1 MEKKVENE
9 KFPDEI
15 SSKYEIIQEIGRGAF
30 SIVYKVKSKED
41 NNIYCL
47 KKINMK
53 KTKDKESEIK
63 ILSNLNHPNLIKFYY
78 SFANEEGI
86 YIIMEFC
93 EYGDLYSLLQSVKKK
108 KVYVNEDIIWDVAI
122 QTLLG
127 LEYLHS
133 KQIIHRDIKLLNL
146 FMTKDK
152 KIKIGDMGMSVHVEE
167 GEMIIS
173 RVGTPLYI
181 APELVK
187 KEKYDYKIDIWSFGC
202 SLYHLAKTSPPFN
215 DENLIKLGNS
225 IINEQ
230 PAHLPSCYSSKL
242 YEFILL
248 LMTKNKNKRP
258 SAHEALKLIPDKIK
272 NKLNNKLLDSN
283 SKNIIKSGS
292 KDGHLVIKNKNISN
306 NNDSKNDSNSISNS
320 NNNDRNSSTKN
331 SMKIIEKNNE
341 NINLNNKMNKGLV
354 SGQTFYQFFKNNPD
368 KKKNGN
374 YFGINNIDSNNNNN
388 LFLQTKNHNIK
399 DFINKIKINNNDFLL
414 SKTMIQMKDNFYKI
428 KTPGKLNVYIND
440 SSNNQINKSLNNIKI
455 INHSNSKLYKNN
467 EPIKNIEEDKKE
479 YSNVNTYI
487 NTNEESNS
495 NTNTNKLV
503 EKESNKKISNINL
516 KKDINPN
523 KIQKEDELNNILIK
537 KEDENNEKIK
547 NGNDR
552 YNIQMFNQKVDNSF
566 NSNLNNININKI
578 SMKYNKF
585 DNYLRNNNIKE
596 KGGGFDLY
604 SKSIHNAMKTFLIK
618 DSINDKNKIINSMQF
633 YKNRKYISNNSS
645 LKRNE
650 YNLDNLSNENN
661 YNKEDI
667 IFPLIIQPQNNY
679 KNKNNSTNNKY
690 KRAPG
695 LHNNFRKTVN
705 SHNFR
710 NKLTIH
716 DLK

>member
-1 MEKKVENE
+1 MEKKIEKE

-53 KTKDKESEIK
+53 KTKDKESEIN

-108 KVYVNEDIIWDVAI
+108 KVYVNEDIIWDVAM

-230 PAHLPSCYSSKL
+230 PAHLPSCYSNKL

-258 SAHEALKLIPDKIK
+258 SAHEALKLIPEKVK
-272 NKLNNKLLDSN
+272 NKLNNKILNNDG
-283 SKNIIKSGS
+283 KNLIKSNS
-292 KDGHLVIKNKNISN
+292 KDGHLSIKNKNISN
-306 NNDSKNDSNSISNS
+306 NNDSKNDSNS
-320 NNNDRNSSTKN
+320 NNNDKNSSTKD
-331 SMKIIEKNNE
+331 SMKILEKNNE
-341 NINLNNKMNKGLV
+341 NINLNNKMNKGLI
-354 SGQTFYQFFKNNPD
+354 SGQTFYQFFKNNPE
-368 KKKNGN
+368 KKKNNN
-374 YFGINNIDSNNNNN
+374 YFGINNMEINNNN
-388 LFLQTKNHNIK
+388 LFLQTKNNNKDINNK
-399 DFINKIKINNNDFLL
+399 IRINSNDFIL

-428 KTPGKLNVYIND
+428 KTPGKLNMYINE
-440 SSNNQINKSLNNIKI
+440 SNNNQINQSLNNIKI

-479 YSNVNTYI
+479 YSNVNSYI

-495 NTNTNKLV
+495 NL
-503 EKESNKKISNINL
+503 KENKKISNINL
-516 KKDINPN
+516 KKDIINP
-523 KIQKEDELNNILIK
+523 IK
-537 KEDENNEKIK
+537 KEEINNDKIK

-552 YNIQMFNQKVDNSF
+552 YNIQIFNQKVENNY
-566 NSNLNNININKI
+566 NSNFNNININKM

-596 KGGGFDLY
+596 KGGGFDIY
-604 SKSIHNAMKTFLIK
+604 SNSIHNAMKTFLIK
-618 DSINDKNKIINSMQF
+618 DNINDKNKIINSMQF
-633 YKNRKYISNNSS
+633 YKNRKFISNNPSI
-645 LKRNE
+645 KRNE

-679 KNKNNSTNNKY
+679 KNKNNSSNNKY
-690 KRAPG
+690 RRSPG

-705 SHNFR
+705 SNNFR

>member
-1 MEKKVENE
+1 MEKKIENE

-53 KTKDKESEIK
+53 KTKDKENEIN

-230 PAHLPSCYSSKL
+230 PAHLPSCYSNKL

-258 SAHEALKLIPDKIK
+258 SAHEALKLVPDKIK
-272 NKLNNKLLDSN
+272 NKLNNKMLNND
-283 SKNIIKSGS
+283 SKNIIKSNS
-292 KDGHLVIKNKNISN
+292 KDDHLTIKNKIISN
-306 NNDSKNDSNSISNS
+306 NNDSKNDSNS
-320 NNNDRNSSTKN
+320 NNNDRNTSTKN
-331 SMKIIEKNNE
+331 SMKILEKNNE

-368 KKKNGN
+368 KKKSNN
-374 YFGINNIDSNNNNN
+374 YFGINNIEVNNNNN
-388 LFLQTKNHNIK
+388 LFLQTKNNNK
-399 DFINKIKINNNDFLL
+399 DINNKIRINNNDFLL

-440 SSNNQINKSLNNIKI
+440 SNNNQINKSLNNIKI
-455 INHSNSKLYKNN
+455 ISHSNSKLYKNN
-467 EPIKNIEEDKKE
+467 ESIKNIEEDKKE
-479 YSNVNTYI
+479 YSNVNTHI
-487 NTNEESNS
+487 NTNEESN
-495 NTNTNKLV
+495 TNKMI
-503 EKESNKKISNINL
+503 ENTNINL
-516 KKDINPN
+516 KKDINS
-523 KIQKEDELNNILIK
+523 KIQKEEELNILLK
-537 KEDENNEKIK
+537 KEEANNEKTK
-547 NGNDR
+547 NGNENDR
-552 YNIQMFNQKVDNSF
+552 YNIQIFNKKIENNF

-585 DNYLRNNNIKE
+585 DNFLRNNNIKE

-604 SKSIHNAMKTFLIK
+604 SKHIHNAMKTFLIK
-618 DSINDKNKIINSMQF
+618 DNINEKNKIINSMQF

-645 LKRNE
+645 IKRNE
-650 YNLDNLSNENN
+650 YNLDNTSNENN

-679 KNKNNSTNNKY
+679 KSKNNSTNNKY
-690 KRAPG
+690 KRSPG

-705 SHNFR
+705 SNNFR

>member
-1 MEKKVENE
+1 MEKKIEKE

-53 KTKDKESEIK
+53 KTKDKESEIN

-108 KVYVNEDIIWDVAI
+108 KVYVNEDIIWDVAM

-230 PAHLPSCYSSKL
+230 PAHLPSCYSNKL

-258 SAHEALKLIPDKIK
+258 SAHEALKLIPEKVK
-272 NKLNNKLLDSN
+272 NKLNNKILNNDG
-283 SKNIIKSGS
+283 KNLIKSNS
-292 KDGHLVIKNKNISN
+292 KDGHLSIKNKNISN
-306 NNDSKNDSNSISNS
+306 NNDSKNDSNS
-320 NNNDRNSSTKN
+320 NNNDKNSSTKD
-331 SMKIIEKNNE
+331 SMKILEKNNE
-341 NINLNNKMNKGLV
+341 NINLNNKMNKGLI
-354 SGQTFYQFFKNNPD
+354 SGQTFYQFFKNNPE
-368 KKKNGN
+368 KKKNNN
-374 YFGINNIDSNNNNN
+374 YFGINNMEINNNN
-388 LFLQTKNHNIK
+388 LFLQTKNNNKDINNK
-399 DFINKIKINNNDFLL
+399 IRINSNDFIL

-428 KTPGKLNVYIND
+428 KTPGKLNMYINE
-440 SSNNQINKSLNNIKI
+440 SNNNQINQSLNNIKI

-479 YSNVNTYI
+479 YSNVNSYI

-495 NTNTNKLV
+495 NL
-503 EKESNKKISNINL
+503 KESKKISNINL
-516 KKDINPN
+516 KKDIINP
-523 KIQKEDELNNILIK
+523 IK
-537 KEDENNEKIK
+537 KEEINNEKIK

-552 YNIQMFNQKVDNSF
+552 YNIQIFNQKVENNY
-566 NSNLNNININKI
+566 NSNFNNININKM

-585 DNYLRNNNIKE
+585 DNYLRNYNIKE
-596 KGGGFDLY
+596 KGGGFDIY
-604 SKSIHNAMKTFLIK
+604 SNSIHNAMKTFLIK
-618 DSINDKNKIINSMQF
+618 DNINDKNKIINSMQF
-633 YKNRKYISNNSS
+633 YKNRKFISNNPSI
-645 LKRNE
+645 KRNE

-679 KNKNNSTNNKY
+679 KNKNSSSNNKY
-690 KRAPG
+690 RKSPG

-705 SHNFR
+705 SNNFR